1 MVDCIILHG
10 CPSDEEKAMDS
21 ERRTYDKHWI
31 PWLKNKLKE
40 NKIEVSTPL
49 MPKTWS
55 ADYESWRDE
64 FDKLQIN
71 EETILIGHSCGA
83 AFLVRYLG
91 DTKKKV
97 KKLILVAPWK
107 IPDEN
112 NEIEKKFYNY
122 AINDSVKS
130 QVGEIVIFTSDD
142 EEEDGKKSA
151 KIFHEALDG
160 KIIELK
166 NHGHFTLG
174 DMGTEEFPELF
185 YEFLKGK
192 TK

>member
-10 CPSDEEKAMDS
+10 CPSDEEKAMDP
-21 ERRTYDKHWI
+21 EKRTYDKHWI
-31 PWLKNKLKE
+31 PWLKNKLEE
-40 NKIEVSTPL
+40 NGIEVSTPL
-49 MPKTWS
+49 MPKPWS
-55 ADYESWRDE
+55 PNYESWKNE
-64 FDKLQIN
+64 FENQNIN
-71 EETILIGHSCGA
+71 ENTILIGHSCSC
-83 AFLVRYLG
+83 AFLIRYLG
-91 DTKKKV
+91 DTKKKI

-112 NEIEKKFYNY
+112 NEIEKNFYNY

-130 QVGEIVIFTSDD
+130 QAGEIVIFTSDN

-166 NHGHFTLG
+166 KHGHYVLG
-174 DMGTEEFPELF
+174 HMGTEEFPELL
-185 YEFLKGK
+185 EEVLK
-192 TK
+192 